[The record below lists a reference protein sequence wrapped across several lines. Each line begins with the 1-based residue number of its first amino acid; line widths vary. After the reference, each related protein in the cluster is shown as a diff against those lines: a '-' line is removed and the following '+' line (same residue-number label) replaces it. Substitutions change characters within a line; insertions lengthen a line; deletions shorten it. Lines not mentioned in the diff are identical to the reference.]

1 MTFWAGYDIIKLNW
15 GRMVYSSELPCKT
28 LKSKYFLEGIF
39 MEKGTTAGLLKLAA
53 LFDPGTFA
61 EVGALI
67 KRPGGELTGVVC
79 GYGAVDGKL
88 VYAFAQDSDRRKGA
102 FDSLQAEKIASL
114 YTMAMKNGAPVVGM
128 FDSAGAILA
137 DGASAMSAYG
147 KLLKTVSD
155 ASGVIPQIALVTG
168 VCAGL
173 SATVAAMFDLTVTV
187 EGNSELFVN
196 APFLIGKDAGD
207 AACTAAIGLSSIL
220 AQSEDEAMRKVR
232 TLLTILPS
240 NNTEGVDSEEI
251 TDDVNRA
258 VSVEGL
264 TGADLLGQ
272 ITDAGIY
279 LTVGQG
285 YADEMLT
292 AFARFGGVTCGVVAN
307 NAAEKG
313 GVLTAEGAKKAAKLI
328 SFCDSFSIPV
338 LTLADSVGVQV
349 SAEAEAAP
357 LAAQLGKL
365 AMAYASADCAKITV
379 VTGKAYGAAFTLM
392 GSKSLGAD
400 MVYALPAAEISV
412 MDPAAAVA
420 FLWNDRITPSVTR
433 ASLEEEWIEK
443 HASPVVAACDGSLD
457 DVIEPAELRQR
468 ICSAVYM
475 LLVKNDGVPV
485 RKHCNLPL

>member
-1 MTFWAGYDIIKLNW
+1 
-15 GRMVYSSELPCKT
+15 
-28 LKSKYFLEGIF
+28 
-39 MEKGTTAGLLKLAA
+39 MEKGTTTAGLAKVSA

-61 EVGALI
+61 EIGSLI
-67 KRPGGELTGVVC
+67 RRADGELTGVVC

-102 FDSLQAEKIASL
+102 FDALQAEKIASL
-114 YTMAMKNGAPVVGM
+114 YAMAIKNGAPVVGM

-137 DGASAMSAYG
+137 DGSTVLSAYG

-155 ASGVIPQIALVTG
+155 ASGVIPQIAVVTG

-187 EGNSELFVN
+187 KGSSELFVN
-196 APFLIGKDAGD
+196 APFLIGKEAGEATY
-207 AACTAAIGLSSIL
+207 AAATGLSSVL
-220 AQSEDEAMRKVR
+220 AENETDAIVKVK
-232 TLLTILPS
+232 TLLSLLPS
-240 NNTEGVDSEEI
+240 NNAEGVIAEEI
-251 TDDVNRA
+251 TDDVNRT
-258 VSVEGL
+258 VSVDGL

-272 ITDAGIY
+272 ITDAGTY
-279 LTVGQG
+279 LLVGAG

-292 AFARFGGVTCGVVAN
+292 AFGRFGGVVCGIVAS

-313 GVLTAEGAKKAAKLI
+313 GVLTADGAKKAAKMI

-338 LTLADSVGVQV
+338 ITLTDSVGVQV

-392 GSKSLGAD
+392 GSKALGAD
-400 MVYALPAAEISV
+400 MVYALPSAEISV

-443 HASPVVAACDGSLD
+443 HASPEAAACDGSID
-457 DVIEPAELRQR
+457 DVIDPAELRQR

-475 LLVKNDGVPV
+475 LLVKNGAAPL